1 MSRLAPEARHLLELD
16 LRPVQEV
23 GGDPWEAVGAALAR
37 LPADG
42 VLTLATSDRPT
53 PVLTRLEEQGYR
65 VSAGRGAGDLWSV
78 AVQPPGAPEIADL
91 RDLPA
96 PEPLEGVL
104 AATAR
109 LAPGAAFLARVPRY
123 PRMLLPR
130 LSERGLE
137 FEVREEQDGTALVH
151 VRRPR

>member
-53 PVLTRLEEQGYR
+53 PVH
-65 VSAGRGAGDLWSV
+65 
-78 AVQPPGAPEIADL
+78 
-91 RDLPA
+91 LPA
-96 PEPLEGVL
+96 PGPLEGVL
-104 AATAR
+104 EATAR